1 MRCPTKGSQCLRSK
15 KLFIHCIYIA
25 MQATE
30 LPIALLGKSTKGWYS
45 LNCTK
50 SAPSRSWDMIFYPM
64 LFFLGSAWFW
74 ISSWLPCVRRK
85 CMDISWYVMRLSSKA
100 LIAGFFPSCGGS
112 FQILKNGEP
121 LHDFYPT
128 TIWDLSIVAVPQWS
142 IPDLAYSRI
151 DLGTFT
157 FHRRWG
163 CTNSLWCR
171 FGRKKNMQT
180 NLKFP
185 GTRR

>member
-30 LPIALLGKSTKGWYS
+30 LPIALLGKSTKGWCS

-50 SAPSRSWDMIFYPM
+50 SAPSRSWEMIFYPM
-64 LFFLGSAWFW
+64 LFFGFCMVLDILVASLCSQEMYGYIMICHEAQLQSAHCWFLSILRWLIPNLEKWRAATWFLSNHHLRPFDSGSA
-74 ISSWLPCVRRK
+74 S
-85 CMDISWYVMRLSSKA
+85 
-100 LIAGFFPSCGGS
+100 
-112 FQILKNGEP
+112 
-121 LHDFYPT
+121 
-128 TIWDLSIVAVPQWS
+128 WS